1 MKKLVARILIA
12 SYHRLPEWLIRD
24 LVFVIIG
31 ITLGVGFVF
40 LSVRPNLIRARRVLL
55 RRR

>member
-12 SYHRLPEWLIRD
+12 SYRGLPEWLVRN
-24 LVFVIIG
+24 LVLVIIG
-31 ITLGVGFVF
+31 ITLGAGFVF
-40 LSVRPNLIRARRVLL
+40 LWGRPSLIWARRVLL